1 MPINRSVLR
10 KLALSTASVTGA
22 LVLLTACGGGTTAG
36 SGHEGASPTPSST
49 TASTGTRAA
58 FNQADVMFAQ
68 MMIPHHQ
75 QAVEMAELA
84 ETRATDPEIKELA
97 QKIKAAQDP
106 EITTMRGWLRA
117 WGASEM
123 PMGEGHGHG
132 MPGMMT
138 EEDMA
143 ELKASEGR
151 AFDRM
156 FVEMMIEH
164 HDGAIDMAKTELSRG
179 TNPEAK
185 ELAETIIDTQQA
197 EIDQMKKI
205 LERL

>member
-1 MPINRSVLR
+1 MRINRAVLR
-10 KLALSTASVTGA
+10 KLALSTAAGA
-22 LVLLTACGGGTTAG
+22 GAFVLLTACDGGTTAG
-36 SGHEGASPTPSST
+36 SSHDGAPPTPSA
-49 TASTGTRAA
+49 TASARAA
-58 FNQADVMFAQ
+58 FNPADVMFAQ

-84 ETRATDPEIKELA
+84 ESRAADPEIKKLA
-97 QKIKAAQDP
+97 RKIKAAQAP
-106 EITTMRGWLRA
+106 EIATMRGWLKA
-117 WGASEM
+117 WGVPEM
-123 PMGEGHGHG
+123 PMGEEHHGHG

-143 ELKASEGR
+143 ELEASEGG

-164 HDGAIDMAKTELSRG
+164 HDGAIEMAKTELSRG

-185 ELAETIIDTQQA
+185 DLAEAIIATQQA
-197 EIDQMKKI
+197 EIDQMKAI
-205 LERL
+205 LRRL